1 MGWADFVTFFSSV
14 DVCRVRADG
23 WAEARMHSPLPAL
36 LPPASGSIRA
46 YHLFVSQACQAEFTL
61 LQPSQ
66 RGKASRGK
74 TAAPPRELM
83 LLLLRRG
90 DAGRGG
96 HETSLRPLSC
106 SERSAAA
113 AINCEAVLSAGVYC
127 LLPLSL
133 QPAAWAPPLVLRL
146 GSSRPLTCDAI
157 ELSALEAAAAL
168 GAYARRGERQDAFDG
183 MRVYTL
189 QDEMGLITYAENGT
203 PSASR
208 RGFQVQLDYSGSRN
222 VKASRAGP
230 RSSDVIQPMRGQLL
244 QVLSAD
250 SAGAEGSQMRCAMQ
264 CATFINAADSHKPE
278 VGGCYAHAPF
288 PLSSVDSR

>member
-1 MGWADFVTFFSSV
+1 
-14 DVCRVRADG
+14 
-23 WAEARMHSPLPAL
+23 
-36 LPPASGSIRA
+36 
-46 YHLFVSQACQAEFTL
+46 
-61 LQPSQ
+61 
-66 RGKASRGK
+66 
-74 TAAPPRELM
+74 M

-208 RGFQVQLDYSGSRN
+208 CAEDGKRHGKRRPAPVRPKRGRN
-222 VKASRAGP
+222 GMPSP
-230 RSSDVIQPMRGQLL
+230 
-244 QVLSAD
+244 
-250 SAGAEGSQMRCAMQ
+250 SAGAGFRCNWTTAAA
-264 CATFINAADSHKPE
+264 AT
-278 VGGCYAHAPF
+278 
-288 PLSSVDSR
+288 